1 MSFGLHTPGIIV
13 IKYFISL
20 LGLIF
25 VSAGILTAAPGVPPA
40 AAPFPILVELFT
52 SEGCSTCP
60 PADALLQELDQAQ
73 PVAGEHLIVL
83 SEHVDYWNSIGWT
96 DPYSSSFFSDR
107 QNSYGSRFKLASVY
121 TPQMVVD
128 GVVEFVGG
136 DPRLANQSFE
146 KAREHEKIPVHVSS
160 VSWEDAS
167 TLRAHVE
174 VGSLPDSAGVR
185 RAEVYLVAA
194 LDHAESQVLRGE
206 NKGRRLTHVAVVL
219 SMTKIGTTEK
229 GKGFAGD
236 AHIKLDSRRN
246 LAQLRVV
253 AFVQESG
260 PGRVLGAAIERI
272 TK

>member
-1 MSFGLHTPGIIV
+1 MIN
-13 IKYFISL
+13 YFISL
-20 LGLIF
+20 FLLVNVGTLM
-25 VSAGILTAAPGVPPA
+25 AASENPSKDVASPV
-40 AAPFPILVELFT
+40 LVELFT

-60 PADALLQELDQAQ
+60 PADGLLQELDRSQ
-73 PVAGEHLIVL
+73 PVAGEQLIVL
-83 SEHVDYWNSIGWT
+83 SEHVDYWNSIGWA

-107 QNSYGSRFKLASVY
+107 QNSYGAHFKLASVY

-128 GVVEFVGG
+128 GAAEFVGG

-146 KAREHEKIPVHVSS
+146 KAREPEKIPVHLSS
-160 VSWEDAS
+160 ISWEDAS

-174 VGSLPDSAGVR
+174 AGPLPASAGAR

-229 GKGFAGD
+229 GKGFAEEV
-236 AHIKLDSRRN
+236 HIKLDARRN

-253 AFVQESG
+253 AFVQEPG

>member
-1 MSFGLHTPGIIV
+1 M

-20 LGLIF
+20 ILF
-25 VSAGILTAAPGVPPA
+25 VNNGTLMAVAENPSKGAASPV
-40 AAPFPILVELFT
+40 LVELFT

-60 PADALLQELDQAQ
+60 PADALLQELDQAP
-73 PVAGEHLIVL
+73 PVAGAQLIVL

-121 TPQMVVD
+121 TPEMVVD
-128 GVVEFVGG
+128 GAAEFVGG
-136 DPRLANQSFE
+136 DRRLANQSFE
-146 KAREHEKIPVHVSS
+146 KAREHEKIPVHISS

-174 VGSLPDSAGVR
+174 AGPLPISAGVR

-236 AHIKLDSRRN
+236 AHIKLDARRN